1 MTHATTAIE
10 EKSVPNTYVIT
21 IPHGV
26 PVDSNNSWL
35 RQVELREITGHDEQ
49 LLAQTKSYP
58 LPFRSSFLLQS
69 VLQNSNSDTTLLN
82 AKIDKRKF
90 VQTLPQ
96 GDRVALIL
104 NIRKIVFGDRISCTA
119 ACSSCKE
126 LLTFDLSVSELLEP
140 MKADPK
146 KEYPLLVEGYSI
158 KIRPITGVD
167 LELLILSSLEDDNNN
182 NKTQENNGNISDV
195 SETAKEKKASNFDLN
210 GMTEKLVRSSITFSD
225 PPLPQ
230 ILSNDFIKAVSSK
243 LEEIDPQANMVL
255 ELKCIACQNVF
266 QTNFNA
272 EQFILS
278 EIDSRAKQLYR
289 EVHWIAFHYHWEENS
304 ILSLPLRRR
313 KFYLELINKT
323 LSGESI

>member
-10 EKSVPNTYVIT
+10 EKTLPKAYVIT

-35 RQVELREITGHDEQ
+35 RQVELREITGYDEQ
-49 LLAQTKSYP
+49 LLAHTKHYP
-58 LPFRSSFLLQS
+58 LPFRSSILLQS
-69 VLQNSNSDTTLLN
+69 VLQISNSDSLLN

-90 VQTLPQ
+90 VRTLPQ

-119 ACSSCKE
+119 PCANCKE
-126 LLTFDLSVSELLEP
+126 LLSFDVSVSELLKP

-146 KEYPLLVEGYSI
+146 KEYPLQVEGYSL

-167 LELLILSSLEDDNNN
+167 LELLILNSLEDDNNN
-182 NKTQENNGNISDV
+182 NKTQENNGSV
-195 SETAKEKKASNFDLN
+195 SGVNETAKEKEARNFDLDS
-210 GMTEKLVRSSITFSD
+210 MTEKLVRSSVTFAD

-255 ELKCIACQNVF
+255 ELKCFACQHVF

-278 EIDSRAKQLYR
+278 EIDSRGKQLYR
-289 EVHWIAFHYHWEENS
+289 EVHWIAFHYHWEEDS

-313 KFYLELINKT
+313 KLYLELINKT